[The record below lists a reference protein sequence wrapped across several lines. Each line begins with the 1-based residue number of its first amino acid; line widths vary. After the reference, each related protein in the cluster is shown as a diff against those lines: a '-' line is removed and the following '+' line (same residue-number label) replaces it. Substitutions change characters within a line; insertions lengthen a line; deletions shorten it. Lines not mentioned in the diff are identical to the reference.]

1 MLPYEKSTTCLFSCS
16 VRTARPPA
24 RKQWL
29 FLLYRPITPAAVSR
43 PTARKEKRMKTTHFL
58 SLSLALVISLA
69 GCAPAQ
75 DSTAAGTS
83 FTSLQQSSGWNY
95 GGMGP
100 DGFYFVSPDCRED
113 GSTNLMYLDYATM
126 QQVYLC
132 SQPNCSHDTDACTS
146 HLPYSAGGILASVV
160 GEQLDL
166 VFPGN
171 LQTSAGSG
179 TESVLPHIET
189 MGLDGSNRKT
199 TVTLGANQVLSR
211 PLVTDGTFL
220 YTRLDTTA
228 EDGSFTA
235 QLVRIDPAGGEPEVL
250 CPLNQEWLKGG
261 AGARLILWDA
271 EQTYVGYDPATGE
284 RTDLYQAE
292 DALIHSNLFGSTLA
306 YLQGGVFHLM
316 DLTTGED
323 KTLGGYQAKEADGT
337 NISILDAD
345 KDHLIFHLES
355 AGSSD
360 YYMLTADQT
369 PQPWGLLYSS
379 GDTEM
384 PYSRVTTVGT
394 DQYLVIAG
402 EDVPQT
408 SELENSPYAVTGERQ
423 YVLMPREEYWNGTA
437 PK

>member
-1 MLPYEKSTTCLFSCS
+1 MK
-16 VRTARPPA
+16 
-24 RKQWL
+24 
-29 FLLYRPITPAAVSR
+29 
-43 PTARKEKRMKTTHFL
+43 PTRFL
-58 SLSLALVISLA
+58 SLVLALSLA
-69 GCAPAQ
+69 GCSSAQKASDSSPASAGSAQ
-75 DSTAAGTS
+75 FTA
-83 FTSLQQSSGWNY
+83 LQQSSGWNY

-100 DGFYFVSPDCRED
+100 DGFYYVSAGSRED

-146 HLPYSAGGILASVV
+146 YLPYSAGGILSCVV
-160 GEQLDL
+160 GKQLIL

-171 LQTSAGSG
+171 LYTGASSG

-199 TVTLGANQVLSR
+199 TVTLGANQVISR
-211 PLVTDGTFL
+211 PLVTDGTCL

-235 QLVRIDPAGGEPEVL
+235 QLVRIDPAGGEPEAL
-250 CPLNQEWLKGG
+250 CTLNQEWLKGG
-261 AGARLILWDA
+261 AGSRLILWDA
-271 EQTYVGYDPATGE
+271 DQSYFAYDPATGE
-284 RTDLYQAE
+284 RSVLYQAE

-306 YLQGGVFHLM
+306 YLQDGVFHLM

-323 KTLGGYQAKEADGT
+323 KTLGGYQVPEEDGT
-337 NISILDAD
+337 SVSILDAD
-345 KDHLIFHLES
+345 ADHLIFHLEG
-355 AGSSD
+355 AGLSD
-360 YYMLTADQT
+360 YYMLTADQAA
-369 PQPWGLLYSS
+369 QPWGLLYTT
-379 GDTEM
+379 GDMEM
-384 PYSRVTTVGT
+384 PYSRVTTVGA

-402 EDVPQT
+402 EAVPQT

-423 YVLMPREEYWNGTA
+423 YVLMSREEYWNGTA